1 MSSTEPHF
9 LRMASDVC
17 VLRRLDG
24 DLQVLL
30 IRRAKDPHKDC
41 WAIPGGR
48 LEADENLEQCAL
60 RELEEETGVKV
71 DAVTQFATFSE
82 PDRDPRVRTVSA
94 CYVAWVEGE
103 VDLKAATD
111 AADADWFSFQDLPE
125 LAFDHDQVLEAC
137 LSHIQSRP

>member
-1 MSSTEPHF
+1 MSSNAPHF

-17 VLRRLDG
+17 VLRKMED

-30 IRRAKDPHKDC
+30 IRRAKEPYKGC

-60 RELEEETGVKV
+60 RELQEETGLLVEKV
-71 DAVTQFATFSE
+71 IQFATYSE

-94 CYVAWVEGE
+94 CYLTWVDGE
-103 VDLKAATD
+103 VELKAATD
-111 AADADWFSFQDLPE
+111 ATDAEWFSFKNLPD
-125 LAFDHDQVLEAC
+125 LAFDHDAVLKDCIKFQEQ
-137 LSHIQSRP
+137 LG